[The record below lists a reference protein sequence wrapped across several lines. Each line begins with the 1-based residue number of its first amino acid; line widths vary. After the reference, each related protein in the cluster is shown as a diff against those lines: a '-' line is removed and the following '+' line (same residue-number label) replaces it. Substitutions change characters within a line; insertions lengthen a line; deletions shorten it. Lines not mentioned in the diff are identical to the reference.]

1 MVMGNVVTFPAHRAA
16 AASSNGSPNRRAT
29 EREMVTAAMKS
40 WMDGDPLT
48 AREQRIVDTVLDTN
62 YFGQL
67 GRLAMGA

>member
-1 MVMGNVVTFPAHRAA
+1 MAQILQFPRASAPHPPIVPVVAPDQAMVAA
-16 AASSNGSPNRRAT
+16 AL
-29 EREMVTAAMKS
+29 KS

-67 GRLAMGA
+67 GRLAMGH

>member
-1 MVMGNVVTFPAHRAA
+1 MTMATIITFPRSPARPLPDRTMAPDAERSMVAA
-16 AASSNGSPNRRAT
+16 ALR
-29 EREMVTAAMKS
+29 S

-67 GRLAMGA
+67 GRLALGC